1 MDWTVSLW
9 AKWDENFKMSFQFRD
24 GNGFSG
30 MKRMTQYQTRKT
42 RVNFLPNMWSSI
54 PFRVFY
60 YWNTLDYLIT
70 PVFGSHSEV
79 YYKVDRLLT
88 NLTAQQRSTQG
99 LVKGAILC
107 FRDPYFYVRHGES
120 TSTPSQL
127 TSPASQKSKDL
138 NKVSLLLQDLA

>member
-54 PFRVFY
+54 PCRVFY

-88 NLTAQQRSTQG
+88 NLTAQQSSSTARWDSN
-99 LVKGAILC
+99 K
-107 FRDPYFYVRHGES
+107 
-120 TSTPSQL
+120 TTPSRNPS
-127 TSPASQKSKDL
+127 TCIAYASIECEGWRRHS
-138 NKVSLLLQDLA
+138 